1 MDQSLIDKLRSEHE
15 DCKLIKTNGLEIV
28 VRRPRRGEYKRFMK
42 AVSNERDKADAIE
55 TLVLDCVVHPPRAEF
70 DKLLDKLPALCEEL
84 GEHVLELAGL
94 SGKAQAEKL

>member
-1 MDQSLIDKLRSEHE
+1 MDQSLIDKLRAEHE

-28 VRRPRRGEYKRFMK
+28 VKRPNRGEYKRFMK
-42 AVSNERDKADAIE
+42 SVSSERDKADAIE
-55 TLVLDCVVHPPRAEF
+55 TLVLDCVVHPTRKEF
-70 DKLLDKLPALCEEL
+70 DALLNKLPALCEEL

>member
-1 MDQSLIDKLRSEHE
+1 MDQAIIDKLKSEHGE
-15 DCKLIKTNGLEIV
+15 CKLVKTNGLEIV

-42 AVSNERDKADAIE
+42 GVSNDRDKADAVE
-55 TLVLDCVVHPPRAEF
+55 TLVLDCVVHPTRKEF
-70 DKLLDKLPALCEEL
+70 DALLDTLPALCEEL